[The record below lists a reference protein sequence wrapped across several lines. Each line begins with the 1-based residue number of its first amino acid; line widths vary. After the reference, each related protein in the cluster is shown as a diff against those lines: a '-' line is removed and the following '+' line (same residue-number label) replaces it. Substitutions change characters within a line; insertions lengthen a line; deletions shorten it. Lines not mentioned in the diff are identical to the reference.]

1 MASPGDAAGSFVPPS
16 CLARHGI
23 KIVVSYQPASRYWD
37 LQRAETGMYLVLAAG
52 LGGVSYWA
60 VRRRQRSA

>member
-1 MASPGDAAGSFVPPS
+1 MAGPGDAAGSFVPPS

-37 LQRAETGMYLVLAAG
+37 LQWAETGMYLVLAAG
-52 LGGVSYWA
+52 LGGTCYWN